1 MKVSASYF
9 SWPKNT
15 TLTQTRALVLQKNS
29 KKLARHM
36 RYIDTFNGEFT
47 YYLILNL
54 AHASSDIMQQT
65 KIGNS

>member
-47 YYLILNL
+47 YYLLNL
-54 AHASSDIMQQT
+54 AHASSDLMQQT